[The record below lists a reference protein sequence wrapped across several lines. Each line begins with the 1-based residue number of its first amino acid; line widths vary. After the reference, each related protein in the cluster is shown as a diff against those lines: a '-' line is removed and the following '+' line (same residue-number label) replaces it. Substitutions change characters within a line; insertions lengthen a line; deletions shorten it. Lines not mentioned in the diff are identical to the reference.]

1 MIMSNVSRR
10 DRMGKLRH
18 IEEFLKAKKM
28 RYIWGIIVLI
38 FVDGLQLIVPKL
50 LGFLTDS
57 LKAHTLTMKQIY
69 LYIFLIIAIAILV
82 AVFRYIWRMLIMGT
96 SRELEFWLRNKLFS
110 HLEKLSLNYFH
121 HTKTGD
127 LMAHAT
133 NDINAVRMA
142 LGPGIVMFT
151 DAVFLSI
158 STIFIMIISVDRKL
172 TLIALLPLPFMAF
185 TVSFFGRLIQ
195 KRFRKVQESFS
206 FLTDK
211 AQESFSGVRVI
222 KSFVQETKEVEN
234 FAQSNEDYLIKNM
247 SLIKIWGMMFPMV
260 IFMSALSF
268 VITLYFGGILVI
280 DNVISLGQFVSFISY
295 LGMLTWPMMAIGYV
309 INVLQRGMASMV
321 RLNKIFDTMPEIY
334 DGKNT
339 LAIDSFEETI
349 EFKNLT
355 FTYPE
360 ATVSA
365 LSDIDLKLEKG
376 KKLAII
382 GKTGSGKSTL
392 ANLILRLY
400 NVDRGSIFIGGY
412 DINDI
417 PISLLKRDIGCVPQ
431 DNFLFSCTIR
441 ENIAFADEN
450 LSMERIEEAA
460 KIAGVYDDIMG
471 FPQKFETLLGE
482 RGVTLSGG
490 QKQRISI
497 ARAIVKNP
505 GILILDDCLSAV
517 DTKTEEKILKNI
529 KEVTKDMTTIIIA
542 HRISTIKDADEI
554 IVLDEGRIV
563 ERGNHEELVELG
575 GYYNNIYQKQLLEE
589 KIAHAE

>member
-1 MIMSNVSRR
+1 
-10 DRMGKLRH
+10 MGKLRH

>member
-1 MIMSNVSRR
+1 
-10 DRMGKLRH
+10 MGKLRH

-69 LYIFLIIAIAILV
+69 LYIFIIIAIAILV

-360 ATVSA
+360 ATVPA

>member
-1 MIMSNVSRR
+1 
-10 DRMGKLRH
+10 MGKLRH

-69 LYIFLIIAIAILV
+69 LYIFIIIAIAILV

-247 SLIKIWGMMFPMV
+247 SLIKVWGMMFPMV

-360 ATVSA
+360 ATVPA

>member
-1 MIMSNVSRR
+1 
-10 DRMGKLRH
+10 MGKLRH

-69 LYIFLIIAIAILV
+69 LYIFIIIAIAILV

>member
-1 MIMSNVSRR
+1 
-10 DRMGKLRH
+10 MGKLRH

-247 SLIKIWGMMFPMV
+247 SLIKVWGMMFPMV

-355 FTYPE
+355 FTYPG
-360 ATVSA
+360 ATVPA

-589 KIAHAE
+589 KIAHAK

>member
-1 MIMSNVSRR
+1 
-10 DRMGKLRH
+10 MGKLRH
-18 IEEFLKAKKM
+18 IEEFLKSNKM
-28 RYIWGIIVLI
+28 KYFWGIIVLL

-57 LKAHTLTMKQIY
+57 LKAHTLSMKQIY
-69 LYIFLIIAIAILV
+69 FYIFIIITIAVLV
-82 AVFRYIWRMLIMGT
+82 AIFRYIWRMLIMGT

-172 TLIALLPLPFMAF
+172 TLIALLPLPFVAL
-185 TVSFFGRLIQ
+185 TVTFFGKLIQ
-195 KRFRKVQESFS
+195 TRFKKVQESFS

-211 AQESFSGVRVI
+211 AQESFSGIRVI

-234 FAQSNEDYLIKNM
+234 FAQSNEDYLEKNM
-247 SLIKIWGMMFPMV
+247 NLIKVWGMMFPMV

-321 RLNKIFDTMPEIY
+321 RLNQIFDTMPEIY
-334 DGKNT
+334 DRKNT
-339 LAIDSFEETI
+339 LAIDSFEENI

-355 FTYPE
+355 FTYPG
-360 ATVSA
+360 ATVPA
-365 LSDIDLKLEKG
+365 LSDINLKLGKG
-376 KKLAII
+376 KNLAII

-400 NVDRGSIFIGGY
+400 NVDKNSLLIGGY
-412 DINDI
+412 DINQI
-417 PISLLKRDIGCVPQ
+417 PISLLRRGIGCVPQ

-450 LSMERIEEAA
+450 LPMEIIEEAA
-460 KIAGVYDDIMG
+460 KIAGVYDDIMD
-471 FPQKFETLLGE
+471 FPLKFETMLGE

-497 ARAIVKNP
+497 ARAIAKKP

-554 IVLDEGRIV
+554 IVLDKGKII
-563 ERGNHEELVELG
+563 ERGNHEQLVDLD
-575 GYYNNIYQKQLLEE
+575 GYYHNIYQKQLLEE
-589 KIAHAE
+589 KIAHVE

>member
-1 MIMSNVSRR
+1 MS
-10 DRMGKLRH
+10 KLRH
-18 IEEFLKAKKM
+18 IDEFLKANKM
-28 RYIWGIIVLI
+28 KYIWGMIVLV

-57 LKAHTLTMKQIY
+57 LEANTLSMKQIY
-69 LYIFLIIAIAILV
+69 FYIFLIIGIAILV
-82 AVFRYIWRMLIMGT
+82 AIFRYIWRMLIMGT

-121 HTKTGD
+121 HTKTGE
-127 LMAHAT
+127 LMAYAT
-133 NDINAVRMA
+133 NDINAIRMA
-142 LGPGIVMFT
+142 LGPGVVMFT

-158 STIFIMIISVDRKL
+158 STILIMIVSVDAKL
-172 TLIALLPLPFMAF
+172 TLIALIPLPF
-185 TVSFFGRLIQ
+185 VSFVVIFFGKMIQ
-195 KRFRKVQESFS
+195 KRFKNVQESFS

-211 AQESFSGVRVI
+211 VQESFSGIRVI
-222 KSFVQETKEVEN
+222 KSFVQETKEVKN
-234 FAQSNEDYLIKNM
+234 FAKSNEDYLKKNM
-247 SLIKIWGMMFPMV
+247 SLVKIWGMMFPMV
-260 IFMSALSF
+260 LFMSALSF
-268 VITLYFGGILVI
+268 VITLYFGGTLVI
-280 DNVISLGQFVSFISY
+280 DEVISLGQFVSFISY

-309 INVLQRGMASMV
+309 INVLQRGAASMV
-321 RLNKIFDTMPEIY
+321 RLNQIFDTMPEIY

-339 LAIDSFEETI
+339 LPLDSFEETI

-355 FTYPE
+355 FTYPK
-360 ATVSA
+360 ATTPA
-365 LSDIDLKLEKG
+365 LSDINFKIEKG
-376 KKLAII
+376 KTLAVI

-400 NVDRGSIFIGGY
+400 NVDRDSIFIGGH

-417 PISLLKRDIGCVPQ
+417 PISLLRRDIGCVPQ
-431 DNFLFSCTIR
+431 DNFLFSCTIE
-441 ENIAFADEN
+441 ENIAFAYEK
-450 LSMERIEEAA
+450 LPREKIEAA
-460 KIAGVYDDIMG
+460 AEIADVYDDIMG

-497 ARAIVKNP
+497 ARAIVKDP

-517 DTKTEEKILKNI
+517 DTKTEEKILKKL
-529 KEVTKDMTTIIIA
+529 KEVTKNRTTIIIA

-554 IVLDEGRIV
+554 IVLDQGKII
-563 ERGNHEELVELG
+563 ERGNHKQLIALE
-575 GYYNNIYQKQLLEE
+575 GYYNSIYQKQLLEE